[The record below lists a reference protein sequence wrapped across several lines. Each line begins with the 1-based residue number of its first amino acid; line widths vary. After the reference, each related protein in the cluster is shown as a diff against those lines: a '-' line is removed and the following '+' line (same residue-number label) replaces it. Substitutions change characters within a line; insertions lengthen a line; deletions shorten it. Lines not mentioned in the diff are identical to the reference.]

1 MLCRAEVARI
11 GSAWAVITRSM
22 ILKAKLIA
30 YDNFVLI

>member
-11 GSAWAVITRSM
+11 GSAWAVGRCSM

-30 YDNFVLI
+30 DDNFIL